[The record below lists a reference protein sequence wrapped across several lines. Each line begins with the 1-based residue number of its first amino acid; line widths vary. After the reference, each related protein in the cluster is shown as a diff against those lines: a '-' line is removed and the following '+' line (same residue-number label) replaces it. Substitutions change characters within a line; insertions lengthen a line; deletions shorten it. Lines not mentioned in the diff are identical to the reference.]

1 MKVTVNG
8 EEKRFDAGVTLQQII
23 ETLGIADKVMA
34 AAVNM
39 EVVKKE
45 RWSDFRPKEGD
56 KIELLHFVGGG

>member
-1 MKVTVNG
+1 MRVTVNG
-8 EEKRFDAGVTLQQII
+8 EKKEFQEGVSLAQIMR
-23 ETLGIADKVMA
+23 ELGILEKVMA

-45 RWSDFRPKEGD
+45 AWESFQPKEGD

>member
-1 MKVTVNG
+1 MRVTVNG
-8 EEKRFDAGVTLQQII
+8 EEKRFQEGVTLQQII
-23 ETLGIADKVMA
+23 ESLGIAEKVMA

-45 RWSDFRPKEGD
+45 QWSDYRPKEGD

>member
-1 MKVTVNG
+1 MKITVNG
-8 EEKRFDAGVTLQQII
+8 EARLFEDGATLEEIIKR
-23 ETLGIADKVMA
+23 LGIEEKVMA

-45 RWSDFRPKEGD
+45 NWSRYRPKEGD

>member
-8 EEKRFDAGVTLQQII
+8 EVKEFPEGTTLQQII
-23 ETLGIADKVMA
+23 ETLGIAEKVMA
-34 AAVNM
+34 TAVNM

-45 RWSDFRPKEGD
+45 QWKTYTPREGD